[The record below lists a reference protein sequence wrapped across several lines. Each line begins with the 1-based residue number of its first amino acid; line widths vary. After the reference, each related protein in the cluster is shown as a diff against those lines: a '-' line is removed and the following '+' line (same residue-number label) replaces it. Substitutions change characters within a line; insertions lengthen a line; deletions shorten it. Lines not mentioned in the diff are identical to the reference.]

1 MIENKKK
8 LGRGDK
14 EQISIAEDLN
24 QNEITEKILKVI
36 FDEIFIKEIIDD
48 VLAKEFINYLKKS
61 KKIIFE
67 LNKHEQI
74 YCNHILNNPLKIIK
88 YLIFRHKFR
97 QAGEKKI
104 LLDYPPYL
112 LIEPVSACNLRCPF
126 CFQSDKTFTVKGN
139 MGVMKFDLFKKVVDE
154 ANQLGTGAI
163 TLASRGEP
171 TMHKKLNLM
180 IEYLSKKEN
189 IFEIK
194 LNTNASF
201 LTEELCHT
209 ILKSKVNQ
217 VVISADHYEKNDYER
232 LRLNAKFE
240 TILANVDQFFGI
252 RKKHYP
258 DSITE
263 IRISGV
269 DSDKNLDRKK
279 FKDFWIKRSDH
290 VTATFPLE
298 RWNTY
303 ENKKNTE
310 ITDPCER
317 LWDRMYVWYDGKV
330 NPCDADY
337 KSYLSFGDVSKETIS
352 SVWKSNKIKEL
363 REQHINNL
371 RNKTVPCDRCGVTY
385 K

>member
-8 LGRGDK
+8 LGRSEK
-14 EQISIAEDLN
+14 EQISIGEDLN

-48 VLAKEFINYLKKS
+48 ALAKEFINYLKKY

-74 YCNHILNNPLKIIK
+74 YCNHILNNPLKVIK
-88 YLIFRHKFR
+88 YLVFRHKFR
-97 QAGEKKI
+97 QTGEKKI
-104 LLDYPPYL
+104 LLDYPPYI

-154 ANQLGTGAI
+154 ANKLGTGAI

-171 TMHKKLNLM
+171 TMNKKLDLM
-180 IEYLSKKEN
+180 IEYLSKQEN

-201 LTEELCHT
+201 LTEKLCHT

-217 VVISADHYEKNDYER
+217 VVISADHYEKKDYER

-240 TILANVDQFFGI
+240 TILANVDQFFEI

-269 DSDKNLDRKK
+269 DSDKNLNRKK
-279 FKDFWIKRSDH
+279 FKDFWITRSDH
-290 VTATFPLE
+290 VTATFPME

-303 ENKKNTE
+303 ENKKNNK

-352 SVWKSNKIKEL
+352 SVWKSNKIEEL

-371 RNKTVPCDRCGVTY
+371 RNKTVPCDRCGVTF